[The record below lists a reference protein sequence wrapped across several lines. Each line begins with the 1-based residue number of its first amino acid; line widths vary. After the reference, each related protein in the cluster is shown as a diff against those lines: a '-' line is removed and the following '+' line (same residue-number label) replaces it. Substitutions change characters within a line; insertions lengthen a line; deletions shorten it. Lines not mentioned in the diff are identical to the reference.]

1 MFTCVDRVAGYTVL
15 SHKQL
20 YNCLTFLS
28 TKFAGIVCW
37 IEAHL
42 KSFPGR
48 LRSSPTLCLSVMN
61 RLSIILLFCACKP
74 QVNRCYNAVHQ
85 VAARIICSEGGM
97 M

>member
-1 MFTCVDRVAGYTVL
+1 MFTCVNWVAGNTVW
-15 SHKQL
+15 SHKEL

-28 TKFAGIVCW
+28 TKFADIVCLT
-37 IEAHL
+37 EAHL
-42 KSFPGR
+42 KSFPGH
-48 LRSSPTLCLSVMN
+48 LISSPTLCLSVMN
-61 RLSIILLFCACKP
+61 RLSIIVFFCACKL